1 MLYLVHLQTAERLRA
16 TLLEADIDVDALI
29 ASGQLV
35 LIALTGYGLASDR
48 ARALAAGFDEHV
60 VKPVSPERLEQ
71 LIAQLTSLSAG

>member
-1 MLYLVHLQTAERLRA
+1 
-16 TLLEADIDVDALI
+16 
-29 ASGQLV
+29 V